1 MPERRTGLLAVVA
14 SVAAAAAI
22 GLALAGCSGSSQD
35 PPAGIQVVASTNVYG
50 SLASTIGGA
59 QASVTS
65 IIDDPAKDPHEYQAD
80 ARTQLAVSRA
90 QVVIE
95 NGGGYDDFVDTMLSA
110 SGNTKVAMIN
120 AVKLSGYDSS
130 IPDFNEHMFYDY
142 STMGKVVGAIVEAFT
157 RADPSHAGLFADR
170 GTKLQAK
177 LGALEGSEL
186 NLSGATSGIEV
197 AITEPV
203 AGYVLAALGM
213 KVVTP
218 IAFSQ
223 AIGQGTDAPAAVLEQ
238 TLTTLTS
245 GTAKLLVYNVQ
256 TSGPQ
261 TDAVLAAAKKAGIP
275 AVPVSETLP
284 SGFDY
289 VTWQRGV
296 LATVSYTHL
305 RAHETDSYLVCRLLL
320 EKK

>member
-1 MPERRTGLLAVVA
+1 MRERRVRLLALAATVVT
-14 SVAAAAAI
+14 I
-22 GLALAGCSGSSQD
+22 GLALAGCSGSVGD
-35 PPAGIQVVASTNVYG
+35 PPAGIQVVASTDVYG
-50 SLASTIGGA
+50 SLATTIGGA

-80 ARTQLAVSRA
+80 ARTQLAISRA

-110 SGNTKVAMIN
+110 SANTKTILIN

-130 IPDFNEHMFYDY
+130 FANFNEHVFYDY
-142 STMGKVVGAIVEAFT
+142 PTVSKVVDAIVTAYKK
-157 RADPSHAGLFADR
+157 ADPSHAGLFADR
-170 GTKLQAK
+170 GAKLQAK
-177 LGALEGSEL
+177 LSALEASEL
-186 NLSGATSGIEV
+186 NLSGATTGVGV

-203 AGYVLAALGM
+203 PNYVLAALGM
-213 KVVTP
+213 KIVTP
-218 IAFSQ
+218 VAFSK
-223 AIGQGTDAPAAVLEQ
+223 AIEDDTDAPAAVLEQ
-238 TLTTLTS
+238 TLGTLSS
-245 GTAKLLVYNVQ
+245 GEAKLLVYNVQ

-296 LATVSYTHL
+296 LASIAQALGH
-305 RAHETDSYLVCRLLL
+305 
-320 EKK
+320 

>member
-1 MPERRTGLLAVVA
+1 MPERRVHLLAL
-14 SVAAAAAI
+14 VAAVAAI
-22 GLALAGCSGSSQD
+22 GLALAGCSGTSND

-50 SLASTIGGA
+50 SLATTIGGA

-65 IIDDPAKDPHEYQAD
+65 IIDDPSKDPHEYQAD
-80 ARTQLAVSRA
+80 ARTQLAISRA

-110 SGNTKVAMIN
+110 SRNTAATLIN
-120 AVKLSGYDSS
+120 AVKLSGYDHS
-130 IPDFNEHMFYDY
+130 IPDFNEHVFYDY
-142 STMGKVVGAIVEAFT
+142 PTVGKVVDAIVSAFKK
-157 RADPSHAGLFADR
+157 ADPSHAALFVDR
-170 GTKLQAK
+170 GAKLQTKL
-177 LGALEGSEL
+177 GTLEASEL
-186 NLSGATSGIEV
+186 NLSAATSGVDV

-203 AGYVLAALGM
+203 PNYVLAALGM

-223 AIGQGTDAPAAVLEQ
+223 AIEQGTDASADVLEQ
-238 TLTTLTS
+238 TLATLTS
-245 GTAKLLVYNVQ
+245 GEVKLLVYNVQ

-284 SGFDY
+284 PGFDY
-289 VTWQRGV
+289 VTWQKGV
-296 LATVSYTHL
+296 LATIAQALGH
-305 RAHETDSYLVCRLLL
+305 
-320 EKK
+320 